1 MVIKRICIVGVGEI
15 GYQIMQFLVQLGFEI
30 TVYDINPN
38 ALEAAKNNIK
48 VDLEQS
54 VETKSL
60 PEQVAHPNHK
70 LLFTNDFKIAVANRD
85 MVIESIPENIELK
98 RQVFKILDDACPIST
113 ILVSNS
119 SSLCIGEI
127 GSLTKRQDRI
137 IGMHFTRPTELSFC
151 EIIPSVFTSE
161 STLDTT
167 KDFAHSIGKKYI
179 VIRDSPGQAGRLLLV
194 QINEALKMIAEGICT
209 AEDIDIISKT
219 LLGHRVGLMKI
230 AGFAPDLFET
240 GLAYMQRRLGDQ
252 YAPHPLLKQ
261 LERKK

>member
-1 MVIKRICIVGVGEI
+1 MVIKRICIIGVGEI
-15 GYQIMQFLVQLGFEI
+15 GYQIMLLLVQRGFEI
-30 TVYDINPN
+30 RAYDINPK
-38 ALEAAKNNIK
+38 ALEAAKNKIK

-54 VETKSL
+54 MKMRSL
-60 PEQVAHPNHK
+60 PEQVTDPNHN
-70 LLFTNDFKIAVANRD
+70 LLFTDDLKIAVDNCD
-85 MVIESIPENIELK
+85 MVIESVPENIELK
-98 RQVFKILDDACPIST
+98 KQVFKILDDACLIST

-151 EIIPSVFTSE
+151 EIIPGVCTSD

-167 KDFAHSIGKKYI
+167 KNFARSIGKKYI

-209 AEDIDIISKT
+209 AEDINIISKT
-219 LLGHRVGLMKI
+219 LLGHHVGLMKI
-230 AGFAPDLFET
+230 AERVPELFEA
-240 GLAYMQRRLGDQ
+240 GLEYMQQKLGDQ

-261 LERKK
+261 LGKK